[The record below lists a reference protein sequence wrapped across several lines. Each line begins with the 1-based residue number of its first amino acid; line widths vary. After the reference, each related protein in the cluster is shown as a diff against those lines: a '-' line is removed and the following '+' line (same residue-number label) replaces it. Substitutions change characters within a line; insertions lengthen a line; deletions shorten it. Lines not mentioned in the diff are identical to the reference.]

1 MRALLQRVKSAS
13 VTVGEAV
20 TGHIGPGYLVL
31 LGVRQGDT
39 EAEAQWLVD
48 KLVALRLFAGEDG
61 RFDLDLKQA
70 GGSVLVVSQFT
81 LYGACHKGR
90 RPDFTASAHPS
101 VAEPLYE
108 AFIAKLRDHGLEV
121 ATGRFGAM
129 MDVALVNDG
138 PVTLMLEREA
148 N

>member
-1 MRALLQRVKSAS
+1 MRALVQRVTQAA
-13 VTVGEAV
+13 VRVGDEV
-20 TGHIGPGYLVL
+20 TGEIGPGFLVL

-48 KLVALRLFAGEDG
+48 KLVKLRLFAGEDG
-61 RFDLDLKQA
+61 RFDLDLRQA

-81 LYGACHKGR
+81 LYGDCKKGR

-108 AFIAKLRDHGLEV
+108 AFVAKLRALGLTV

-129 MDVALVNDG
+129 MAVSLVNDG

-148 N
+148 A